1 LKHLCVGQNQYM
13 FSELF
18 YEPDS
23 VTNTMVSVF
32 KK

>member
-1 LKHLCVGQNQYM
+1 M

-18 YEPDS
+18 YEPDG